1 MGDDWDI
8 NDFNYDAG
16 MDGQWNSHKE
26 FEVHLTTYDG
36 AQHLRLHGWLKRN
49 DTLIK
54 SEGIHNNKGAKTFG
68 SFIVYIN
75 EILLDKLKEANYE
88 RGLFCD
94 IEVFNSGKDRY
105 YSYNKMKKENLFE
118 KISDFMFNFQI
129 KDKEDIDKF
138 LIQANET
145 SLALF
150 KNNEDF
156 IQDYVETRDL
166 SIQEKIRDIDL
177 MIESFEQQERYE
189 DCAFLVKIKNKVKNH
204 YIKQKIKSNE

>member
-68 SFIVYIN
+68 SFIVYKN

-94 IEVFNSGKDRY
+94 IEVMNTESDRWDLFN
-105 YSYNKMKKENLFE
+105 N
-118 KISDFMFNFQI
+118 
-129 KDKEDIDKF
+129 
-138 LIQANET
+138 
-145 SLALF
+145 
-150 KNNEDF
+150 
-156 IQDYVETRDL
+156 
-166 SIQEKIRDIDL
+166 
-177 MIESFEQQERYE
+177 
-189 DCAFLVKIKNKVKNH
+189 
-204 YIKQKIKSNE
+204 